1 MNHPKETA
9 VALPRA
15 ERSPRQSRSE
25 ALIDA
30 GAAIDRAPPK
40 GDDIAFTH
48 SIFCQVGLP
57 RRQTEG
63 ASFKRQFGNAWIC
76 VSAGYLDEGQG
87 PVLQPVPYGPAPR
100 HLMAYMNT
108 YAIRHRTREIP
119 IGEDITDLL
128 RLIGQENQGGN
139 RYKTARL
146 HLHALAASRV
156 QLGYRGRTFNDQP
169 IEQFDAWSSDGS
181 TRNRRWPGVLLLSKS
196 YYESLK
202 GAGVPI
208 DRRALRAIGGAALD
222 IDVYTWLAH
231 RLTQIDQPQTISWR
245 ALQDQFGDEYK
256 DSSNFRREMNRALKV
271 ALAVY
276 PEARQ
281 AIEPVRGGLRLRH
294 ASPPVPP
301 KRAS

>member
-1 MNHPKETA
+1 
-9 VALPRA
+9 
-15 ERSPRQSRSE
+15 
-25 ALIDA
+25 
-30 GAAIDRAPPK
+30 
-40 GDDIAFTH
+40 
-48 SIFCQVGLP
+48 
-57 RRQTEG
+57 
-63 ASFKRQFGNAWIC
+63 
-76 VSAGYLDEGQG
+76 
-87 PVLQPVPYGPAPR
+87 
-100 HLMAYMNT
+100 MAYMNT

-222 IDVYTWLAH
+222 RSALPMGAKDAS
-231 RLTQIDQPQTISWR
+231 RLRRFCVD
-245 ALQDQFGDEYK
+245 FGA
-256 DSSNFRREMNRALKV
+256 SFC
-271 ALAVY
+271 ALASIAPRSV
-276 PEARQ
+276 
-281 AIEPVRGGLRLRH
+281 
-294 ASPPVPP
+294 ASISTHC
-301 KRAS
+301 RS

>member
-1 MNHPKETA
+1 VNHPKETA

-169 IEQFDAWSSDGS
+169 IEQFDAWSSAGS

-222 IDVYTWLAH
+222 
-231 RLTQIDQPQTISWR
+231 RS
-245 ALQDQFGDEYK
+245 ALPMGAK
-256 DSSNFRREMNRALKV
+256 DAS
-271 ALAVY
+271 
-276 PEARQ
+276 
-281 AIEPVRGGLRLRH
+281 RLRRFCVDFG
-294 ASPPVPP
+294 AYSAKTRAWPPRVRQSCVVLRPRLNSPSFSCVDFDALPELSG
-301 KRAS
+301 RQC